1 MIFLV
6 FIILLTIGYTF
17 LFNLIGLSVWFNF
30 LWVFVSFIGSILT
43 TVLIVEIMF
52 LFMSKGKPTG
62 KFRHFL
68 MHQACWLI
76 LTFSGVKV
84 KIEGKENV
92 PNETFVCYSNHK
104 SYFDPVILYYTFGK
118 VCSAVGKVELF
129 KIPFVKQL
137 AKVYG
142 VVGLDRNNNRA
153 GAKAIIEGV
162 KLIKSGLSMMIFPEG
177 GIKDRNNEEMV
188 NLRAGAYKLVTKSE
202 VLLLPVSINGSSK
215 IRSKKIFSKALVN
228 VVVHKP
234 ISKEE
239 YENMTTLEIGNMV
252 QDLLNDDLHS

>member
-6 FIILLTIGYTF
+6 FILLLTIGYTF
-17 LFNLIGLSVWFNF
+17 LFNLIGLSLWFNF
-30 LWVFVSFIGSILT
+30 LWVFISLLGAILT
-43 TVLIVEIMF
+43 TVLIVEILF
-52 LFMSKGKPTG
+52 LFMAKTKPTG

-76 LTFSGVKV
+76 LFVSGVNV
-84 KIEGKENV
+84 KIDGKDNV
-92 PNETFVCYSNHK
+92 PNETFVCYANHK
-104 SYFDPVILYYTFGK
+104 SYFDPIILYYSFK
-118 VCSAVGKVELF
+118 RICSAVGKVELF

-162 KLIKSGLSMMIFPEG
+162 RLIKTGLSMMIFPEG

-202 VLLLPVSINGSSK
+202 ALLLPVSINGSSK
-215 IRSKKIFSKALVN
+215 IKSKSIFSRVKVN
-228 VVVHKP
+228 VIIHKP
-234 ISKEE
+234 ITKEE
-239 YENMTTLEIGNMV
+239 YETKTTTEIGNMV
-252 QDLLNDDLHS
+252 QDLLNDDLHA